1 MLSEREVDVGEGE
14 KTAGVEVSAEEA
26 AVICRTGRMV
36 VAAAAAVA
44 MAAAAEDHCWVG
56 VDLYVDVDADMS
68 AFGVLFPSYIS
79 RARGVAVAEAAAA
92 AAENHC

>member
-14 KTAGVEVSAEEA
+14 KTVGVEASAEEA
-26 AVICRTGRMV
+26 AVICRAGRM
-36 VAAAAAVA
+36 AAAV
-44 MAAAAEDHCWVG
+44 AAAAEDHCWVG

>member
-14 KTAGVEVSAEEA
+14 KTVGVEASAEEA
-26 AVICRTGRMV
+26 AVICRAGRM
-36 VAAAAAVA
+36 AAAAVV
-44 MAAAAEDHCWVG
+44 AAAAEDHCWVG

>member
-14 KTAGVEVSAEEA
+14 KTVGVEASAEEA
-26 AVICRTGRMV
+26 AVICRAGRMAA
-36 VAAAAAVA
+36 AAAAAVV
-44 MAAAAEDHCWVG
+44 AAAAEDHCWVG